1 MITGYPGGMAQML
14 ASIIDA
20 AQAAVRARPNDDV
33 IATLALKTQNYVNRS
48 IAIDNGHV
56 SVNDF
61 T

>member
-33 IATLALKTQNYVNRS
+33 IANPGVEDSELSK
-48 IAIDNGHV
+48 
-56 SVNDF
+56 SVNCD
-61 T
+61 

>member
-33 IATLALKTQNYVNRS
+33 IATPALKTQNYVNRS